1 MADKVNNEKRIEKSG
16 KQKAN
21 AIQKATAFVVKIFKK
36 LKSFFA
42 NLKAEL
48 KRVIWPDRKRLIQS
62 TATVLAICLIIGLIL
77 FLIDGFLQVTLNAA
91 GFYNPN
97 TTVPTTAATTTTATT
112 AGTTVAGETTT
123 AAAGET
129 TSATS
134 AETTVA
140 TTESAAG

>member
-1 MADKVNNEKRIEKSG
+1 MADKVKNEKRIEKSG

-21 AIQKATAFVVKIFKK
+21 AIQKATAFMVKTFKK
-36 LKSFFA
+36 LKSFFS

-62 TATVLAICLIIGLIL
+62 TATVLAICLIIGTIL

-97 TTVPTTAATTTTATT
+97 TTVPTTAATTTATDTTTTA
-112 AGTTVAGETTT
+112 AGTTTASGETTT
-123 AAAGET
+123 AATGET
-129 TSATS
+129 TLA
-134 AETTVA
+134 A
-140 TTESAAG
+140 TESTAG

>member
-1 MADKVNNEKRIEKSG
+1 MADKVKNEKRIEKSG

-21 AIQKATAFVVKIFKK
+21 AIQKATAFMVKIFKK

-62 TATVLAICLIIGLIL
+62 TATVLAICLIIGMIL

-97 TTVPTTAATTTTATT
+97 TTIPTTAATTTVTDTTTTA
-112 AGTTVAGETTT
+112 AGTTTASGETTT
-123 AAAGET
+123 AATGET
-129 TSATS
+129 TLA
-134 AETTVA
+134 A
-140 TTESAAG
+140 TESTAG

>member
-1 MADKVNNEKRIEKSG
+1 MAEKLKNEKRIEKSG
-16 KQKAN
+16 KRKAN
-21 AIQKATAFVVKIFKK
+21 AIQKAAAFMVKIFKK

-62 TATVLAICLIIGLIL
+62 TATVLAICLIIGMIL

-97 TTVPTTAATTTTATT
+97 TTAATVAATTGTTAADTTTTA
-112 AGTTVAGETTT
+112 AGTTTT
-123 AAAGET
+123 ASGET
-129 TSATS
+129 TSA
-134 AETTVA
+134 AIGETTVA
-140 TTESAAG
+140 ATESTAG